1 MIITGIGSAL
11 NLLSPHRLHW
21 LVSGVETLTGG
32 LLTLAR
38 HIGSLHGGNTA
49 GVGGVR
55 VDQETHDDLLRGNT
69 VLGTEGGL
77 QALQS
82 ITLTVRTVAGA
93 QDTTAVTVAQAQPV
107 SLSVSSHPLTR
118 LACRVIMI
126 EIFRTFLLFKN
137 NVSKLFLSFSHLYI
151 HSPETI

>member
-49 GVGGVR
+49 GVAWVS
-55 VDQETHDDLLRGNT
+55 VDQEAQDDVLRGNT

-77 QALQS
+77 QALQAIALS
-82 ITLTVRTVAGA
+82 VWAVARV
-93 QDTTAVTVAQAQPV
+93 QNTTAVPVAEGEPV
-107 SLSVSSHPLTR
+107 TLSLSSNPLTR
-118 LACRVIMI
+118 LACREMI
-126 EIFRTFLLFKN
+126 II
-137 NVSKLFLSFSHLYI
+137 SSAHSSH
-151 HSPETI
+151 